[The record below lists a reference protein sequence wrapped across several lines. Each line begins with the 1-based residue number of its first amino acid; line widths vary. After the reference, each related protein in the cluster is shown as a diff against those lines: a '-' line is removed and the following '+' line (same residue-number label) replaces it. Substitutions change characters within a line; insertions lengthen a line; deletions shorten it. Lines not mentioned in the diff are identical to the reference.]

1 MKQFPLPQINCF
13 LFKISQA
20 RTLGNKSMEEKL
32 ESMTCELAEARE
44 RVANLS
50 EEAGNYESSLQQTE
64 GAFMEVVN
72 RELALR
78 NKLDELEKQY
88 TQVMSDRTTLKVGFF
103 IWVGSIHTFPKFNSN
118 RKHWKD
124 QEIIFLKIMETSMAR
139 VTIGRKNSV
148 ILFILFVVDEMF
160 IRKEIVRIWLQYKRE

>member
-88 TQVMSDRTTLKVGFF
+88 TQVMSDRTSLKVGFF
-103 IWVGSIHTFPKFNSN
+103 HLGWFHSHFPK
-118 RKHWKD
+118 
-124 QEIIFLKIMETSMAR
+124 I
-139 VTIGRKNSV
+139 
-148 ILFILFVVDEMF
+148 
-160 IRKEIVRIWLQYKRE
+160 